1 MGGGVGGCSAWE
13 GKMTY
18 LGEGFLWGTGGRGV
32 AGNYAHKKWPKVCE
46 TRLSSSN
53 SRTYWNQ
60 ICVCLKHNFK
70 EKLPLLQIISFGER
84 NIEIGKCVSKVK
96 SVTVILYLCQQISIE
111 LNHIWMTMMMMMM
124 NCFLVWLTGEIR
136 LALFPAG
143 MIVRHPHHRES
154 LTRRGKD
161 LNLRRTRVQA

>member
-32 AGNYAHKKWPKVCE
+32 GGNYAHKKWPKVCE

-111 LNHIWMTMMMMMM
+111 LNHIWMTMMMTM
-124 NCFLVWLTGEIR
+124 NCFC
-136 LALFPAG
+136 G
-143 MIVRHPHHRES
+143 MVNRRNTFS
-154 LTRRGKD
+154 LISSRDDCQTSSPSRISNTPR
-161 LNLRRTRVQA
+161 

>member
-32 AGNYAHKKWPKVCE
+32 GGNYAHKKWPKVCE

-124 NCFLVWLTGEIR
+124 NCFC
-136 LALFPAG
+136 G
-143 MIVRHPHHRES
+143 MVNRRNTFS
-154 LTRRGKD
+154 LISSRDDCQTSSPSRISNTPR
-161 LNLRRTRVQA
+161 

>member
-1 MGGGVGGCSAWE
+1 MRRDGGRGWRLFCLE

-18 LGEGFLWGTGGRGV
+18 LGEGFLWGTGGRG
-32 AGNYAHKKWPKVCE
+32 AGGNYAHKKWPKVSE

-84 NIEIGKCVSKVK
+84 NIEIGKCMSKVK
-96 SVTVILYLCQQISIE
+96 SVIVIPVPTNINRTEPYLDDDDDDDDDDDEE
-111 LNHIWMTMMMMMM
+111 L
-124 NCFLVWLTGEIR
+124 FLWYDW
-136 LALFPAG
+136 PAKY
-143 MIVRHPHHRES
+143 V
-154 LTRRGKD
+154 
-161 LNLRRTRVQA
+161 